1 MVKKFTTRFWIGLS
15 QLLFSTGFSWSDGS
29 PVSFTNWN
37 VGEPNN
43 LNNNE
48 YCVDMAWNNGFLLNF
63 LS

>member
-37 VGEPNN
+37 AGEPNN
-43 LNNNE
+43 VNNE
-48 YCVDMAWNNGFLLNF
+48 YCAEMFPNNG
-63 LS
+63 